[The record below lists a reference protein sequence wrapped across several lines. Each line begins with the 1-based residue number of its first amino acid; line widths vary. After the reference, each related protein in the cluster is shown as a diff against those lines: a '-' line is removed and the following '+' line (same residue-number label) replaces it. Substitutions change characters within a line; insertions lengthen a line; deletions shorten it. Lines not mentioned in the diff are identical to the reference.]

1 MNTCI
6 QSRENRW
13 ECFVIVTKSKQFF
26 NGTTFQFLA
35 NMEQHVHGVN
45 DALDFQNVKICAEIL
60 K

>member
-1 MNTCI
+1 M
-6 QSRENRW
+6 SGKNRW